1 MRKVIIISILI
12 LVGICF
18 SCTKEKHVFRS
29 KSTADYYPLR
39 VGNFWEYRDNSTL
52 YEYHLR
58 KDVVD
63 FCILQGGIGVYKVK
77 YFSTYTFSHD
87 TVIQRNE
94 WLLYQTIIDNEVR
107 EFSDLN
113 NPDEYEILLRFPLE
127 MGSSWREPQRQTDSV
142 WTFSILI
149 DSVIAVEN
157 VITPA
162 GHFDSCYRIKKIPGP
177 GSMVIPFF
185 ESWFKPQIG
194 FVKFRR
200 GLSMIE
206 YSLIDYKIIK

>member
-1 MRKVIIISILI
+1 MRKIIIICILI
-12 LVGICF
+12 LVGIYF
-18 SCTKEKHVFRS
+18 SCTKQKHIFRS
-29 KSTADYYPLR
+29 EPITEYYPLR
-39 VGNFWEYRDNSTL
+39 VGNFWVYRDNSIL
-52 YEYHLR
+52 YEYYI
-58 KDVVD
+58 KKEVVD
-63 FCILQGGIGVYKVK
+63 FCLIQGGIGVYKVR
-77 YFSTYTFSHD
+77 YFCTYVYYPD
-87 TVIQRNE
+87 TVKYAEE
-94 WLLYQTIIDNEVR
+94 WFTYQTIIDNEVR

-113 NPDEYEILLRFPLE
+113 NPDEYEIILRFPLE

-162 GHFDSCYRIKKIPGP
+162 GQFEGCYRIKKIPGP

-200 GLSMIE
+200 GLGMIE